1 MKCLKADES
10 LEKCQDLECARQQL
24 KEVGMK
30 GLEVQAQLREQE
42 KQKETE
48 LQLLRRHLEDEL

>member
-1 MKCLKADES
+1 
-10 LEKCQDLECARQQL
+10 
-24 KEVGMK
+24 MK

-48 LQLLRRHLEDEL
+48 LQLLRQRLEDTVV